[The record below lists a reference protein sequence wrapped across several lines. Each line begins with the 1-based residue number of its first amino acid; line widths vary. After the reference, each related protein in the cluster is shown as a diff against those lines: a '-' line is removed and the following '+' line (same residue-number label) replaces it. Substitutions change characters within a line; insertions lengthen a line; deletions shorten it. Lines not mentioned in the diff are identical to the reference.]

1 LTLRPPSYFANLFAI
16 GSFSSLNKPIKW
28 KNMSFEIKNQSLTS
42 LTPKAFGDSVT
53 VVATTAPAKPPQ
65 AG

>member
-1 LTLRPPSYFANLFAI
+1 
-16 GSFSSLNKPIKW
+16 
-28 KNMSFEIKNQSLTS
+28 MSFEIKNQSLTS